1 MMALECSRVEPE
13 AGSYKCSLSFSRSQ
27 AQATASGPGNNP
39 AAGHPGQNIVGEFDL
54 TSDFQATGSFS
65 FGTGSLVAIEII
77 IPGGSSS
84 PGNSNVTT
92 IFEYDQ
98 FNEYFTGSGN

>member
-1 MMALECSRVEPE
+1 MGVLLGENLDLDREPDGLGE
-13 AGSYKCSLSFSRSQ
+13 RLLGGNHAVVCEQAGLPSLHRDQ
-27 AQATASGPGNNP
+27 
-39 AAGHPGQNIVGEFDL
+39 HIVGEFDL